1 MRICNTAKTALTIKI
16 PLTTPK
22 TTPKSLSKLDKPA
35 FFTSEL
41 IVLAT
46 KPKAIKVTIKRT
58 MLAITF
64 LVKSSFEKVIYSDN
78 CG

>member
-1 MRICNTAKTALTIKI
+1 MRICNTANTALTIKI

-22 TTPKSLSKLDKPA
+22 TTPNSLSKLDNPA
-35 FFTSEL
+35 FFTREL
-41 IVLAT
+41 MVLAT
-46 KPKAIKVTIKRT
+46 KPKTIRVMIKRT

-78 CG
+78 